1 MASGG
6 VPPTR
11 NGKKK
16 MAKTTQT
23 SNATVAKTVT
33 RARSEKLIASLD
45 RVTDRAA
52 LEEFVKGSNKRLS
65 LRAATKLAEPS
76 TRAATTAGRK
86 AGAA

>member
-1 MASGG
+1 
-6 VPPTR
+6 
-11 NGKKK
+11 
-16 MAKTTQT
+16 MAKAKATQASNTTD
-23 SNATVAKTVT
+23 AKTT

-76 TRAATTAGRK
+76 TRAATTASRK

>member
-1 MASGG
+1 MEK
-6 VPPTR
+6 T
-11 NGKKK
+11 K
-16 MAKTTQT
+16 MAKATQT
-23 SNATVAKTVT
+23 SNATVAKTAT

-76 TRAATTAGRK
+76 TRAATTASRK

>member
-1 MASGG
+1 MER
-6 VPPTR
+6 T
-11 NGKKK
+11 K
-16 MAKTTQT
+16 MAKNTHT
-23 SNATVAKTVT
+23 SSATDAKTVT

-76 TRAATTAGRK
+76 TRAATTASRK
-86 AGAA
+86 AGAGAAA

>member
-1 MASGG
+1 
-6 VPPTR
+6 
-11 NGKKK
+11 

-23 SNATVAKTVT
+23 SNATAEKTAT

-65 LRAATKLAEPS
+65 RRAATKLAEPS
-76 TRAATTAGRK
+76 TRAAMTASRK

>member
-1 MASGG
+1 M
-6 VPPTR
+6 T
-11 NGKKK
+11 N
-16 MAKTTQT
+16 MAKTNKNT
-23 SNATVAKTVT
+23 NATDAKTIT

-52 LEEFVKGSNKRLS
+52 LEEFVKGPNKRLS

-76 TRAATTAGRK
+76 TRAATTAARK